1 MTLQKL
7 LSKAHFLHFGNYFT
21 KYYWFSC
28 FENYSKNAKKTK
40 VDMKVYS
47 KIKKEKIFKKHFSW
61 FFCNI
66 KCTFY
71 YTFLFL

>member
-40 VDMKVYS
+40 V
-47 KIKKEKIFKKHFSW
+47 
-61 FFCNI
+61 
-66 KCTFY
+66 
-71 YTFLFL
+71 